1 MSSNMPP
8 FWPPV
13 GLDDIQGPVLEELTE
28 APEKETRILLK
39 DETHEC
45 ELIKRALQES
55 NNNKTRAAQL
65 LGIDRKTLYNKLKLY
80 NLD

>member
-8 FWPPV
+8 CWLPAGISPV
-13 GLDDIQGPVLEELTE
+13 VNSPEVLTE
-28 APEKETRILLK
+28 APEKDTRILLK

-55 NNNKTRAAQL
+55 GNNKTRAAQL